1 MNKKFYTLFAL
12 GTLLFAACCDNAS
25 PISGSTNVPNMVNPD
40 NVIVPRSMVLC
51 SQRGKVCG
59 FIAGLLGWRNVEL
72 YFAGKDSLGHV

>member
-12 GTLLFAACCDNAS
+12 GTLLFAACSDNAS

-51 SQRGKVCG
+51 SQRVTST
-59 FIAGLLGWRNVEL
+59 
-72 YFAGKDSLGHV
+72 DSSQDCWDGEMWNSTLRVRIL

>member
-12 GTLLFAACCDNAS
+12 GTLLFAACSDNAS

-51 SQRGKVCG
+51 SQRGKS
-59 FIAGLLGWRNVEL
+59 A
-72 YFAGKDSLGHV
+72 DSSQDCWDGEMWNSTLRVRIL